1 MIGTRTPFR
10 VSFAGGGSDL
20 KEFYSRHAG
29 CVLSATI
36 NKYMYIFVH
45 PYFDER
51 IQVKY
56 SRTELVSDAGDIH
69 HPIVREA
76 LRKFSISGIDIN
88 AIGDIPAGTGL
99 GSSGAFTVGLLHA
112 LHLYA
117 GRHPVPEALAR
128 EACAIEI
135 DILKEPIGKQDQYA
149 AAYGGLN
156 LITFYPDDTV
166 RVEPVVLSPEKH
178 QELENNL
185 LFFYTGG
192 ARPAREIL
200 TDQRRSTMSD
210 QNTFRNIQVMTGLAH
225 KLKDSLEAGNLQDMG
240 AILDEGWR
248 LKKEL
253 SPKIADDRI
262 DYYYELAGKNGADG
276 GKLLGAGGSGFLMF
290 YCERTRHE
298 KLRHALKDLREFK
311 FQFDNRGTKVIYDTA
326 SEVNGDD

>member
-210 QNTFRNIQVMTGLAH
+210 PKTFRNIQTMTGLAH
-225 KLKDSLEAGNLQDMG
+225 KLKVSLEAGNLQDVG

-262 DYYYELAGKNGADG
+262 DYYYALACKNGADG

-290 YCERTRHE
+290 YCEQPRQE
-298 KLRHALKDLREFK
+298 KLRHALKDLKEFK
-311 FQFDNRGTKVIYDTA
+311 FQFDKRGTKVIYDTA